1 MSITTLNLII
11 SKLAILDKIL
21 LVIDNAED
29 LIRSDRNDFKM
40 LLSLILQGVQDIKV
54 IITSRILLRSTEDF
68 REESIIINNLTPQH
82 SAVLFKAMTRLIP
95 QKEINKLLQCK
106 PDFQKYPE
114 EEEKWPYR
122 NFHEHHMFTLLNGN
136 PQAIILI
143 SPLLSD

>member
-54 IITSRILLRSTEDF
+54 IITSRILLRSMEDF

-82 SAVLFKAMTRLIP
+82 SSVLFKAMTRLIP
-95 QKEINKLLQCK
+95 
-106 PDFQKYPE
+106 
-114 EEEKWPYR
+114 
-122 NFHEHHMFTLLNGN
+122 
-136 PQAIILI
+136 
-143 SPLLSD
+143 